1 MRIFW
6 QLRWYF
12 QQKWRHYVGSIL
24 LFAVISALQLVP
36 PKAVGIIVDGV
47 VDNTLDTNTLIL
59 WLSGLTVLIFTIYGC
74 RILWRIWL
82 FGASWE
88 LGTILRN
95 RLYRHLSTQPP
106 RFFERY
112 KTGDLM
118 ARGTNDV
125 RNIVMTAGEG
135 GVLTAADSLITGIAV
150 LIIMVTQVSWKLTV
164 MALLPMP
171 FLAIIIFFIVRI
183 LHQRFRVAQ
192 EAFSTMSDMT
202 QESLNGVRML
212 RAFGLENQEQQRFEE
227 VVDDTGEK
235 NIAVA
240 RVDARFDPAIQLTI
254 GLSFLL
260 SVAAGAYL
268 VDKGEITLG
277 DLTAFTMYLGLM
289 IWPMLAF
296 AFLFNIL
303 ERGSAAWNRLQEIFD
318 EKPEIISGN
327 KPIENKPLPL
337 KIDIDDFH
345 WSSDL
350 PPALTEVNIELEPGK
365 MLGVAGPVGSGK
377 STLLTLLL
385 RQHDLEN
392 GSIKFGDVEI
402 KDALL
407 PQWRNRFAVVN
418 QSPFLFS
425 KSIFENIALGNP
437 NAEKE
442 EVYRAAKLACIHD
455 DIEKFP
461 EGYQTEV
468 GEKGITLS
476 GGQKQRIAI
485 ARAMLLNAQ
494 VLVLDDALSAVDG
507 RTEHQILKNLET
519 HYRDQALIVIAH
531 RLTALE
537 AADEII
543 VLNHGHIT
551 ERGQHS
557 ALLAHQAGTRDV
569 RVSETRAGDGGIMNE
584 PDQHV

>member
-12 QQKWRHYVGSIL
+12 RQKWKHYVGSIL

-36 PKAVGIIVDGV
+36 PKAVGVIVDGV
-47 VDNTLDTNTLIL
+47 VDNTLETNTLII
-59 WLSGLTVLIFTIYGC
+59 WLLGLIVLLFTIYGC

-135 GVLTAADSLITGIAV
+135 VLTAADSVITGIAV

-171 FLAIIIFFIVRI
+171 FLAVIIFFIVRI

-192 EAFSTMSDMT
+192 EAFSSMSDMT

-212 RAFGLENQEQQRFEE
+212 RAFGLENQEQQRFED
-227 VVDDTGEK
+227 VVDDTGAK

-318 EKPEIISGN
+318 EQPEIIGGTQ
-327 KPIENKPLPL
+327 PLDEKPLPL
-337 KIDIDDFH
+337 HIKIDAFH
-345 WSSDL
+345 WSKEL
-350 PPALTEVNIELEPGK
+350 PPALAVVDVTLEPGK
-365 MLGVAGPVGSGK
+365 MLGIAGPVGSGK

-392 GSIKFGDVEI
+392 GTIQFGDVKI
-402 KDALL
+402 KDAIL

-425 KSIFENIALGNP
+425 KSIFDNIALGNP
-437 NAEKE
+437 QATQEQ
-442 EVYRAAKLACIHD
+442 VYQAAKLACIHD
-455 DIEKFP
+455 DIKKFP
-461 EGYQTEV
+461 DGYQTEV

-476 GGQKQRIAI
+476 GGQKQRITI

-543 VLNHGHIT
+543 VLNHGHVT
-551 ERGQHS
+551 ERGKHHS
-557 ALLAHQAGTRDV
+557 LLEHQGWYA
-569 RVSETRAGDGGIMNE
+569 EMFQYQKLEQAME
-584 PDQHV
+584 E

>member
-12 QQKWRHYVGSIL
+12 RQKWKHYVGSIL

-36 PKAVGIIVDGV
+36 PKAVGVIVDGV
-47 VDNTLDTNTLIL
+47 VDNTLETNTLIM
-59 WLSGLTVLIFTIYGC
+59 WLLGLIVLLFTIYGC

-135 GVLTAADSLITGIAV
+135 VLTAADSVITGIAV

-171 FLAIIIFFIVRI
+171 FLALIIFFIVRI

-192 EAFSTMSDMT
+192 EAFSSMSDMT

-212 RAFGLENQEQQRFEE
+212 RAFGLENQEQQRFED
-227 VVDDTGEK
+227 VVDDTGAK

-318 EKPEIISGN
+318 EQPEIIGGTQ
-327 KPIENKPLPL
+327 PLDGKPLPL
-337 KIDIDDFH
+337 HIKIDAFH
-345 WSSDL
+345 WSREL
-350 PPALTEVNIELEPGK
+350 PPALADVDVTLEPGK
-365 MLGVAGPVGSGK
+365 MLGIAGPVGSGK

-392 GSIKFGDVEI
+392 GTIQFGDVKI
-402 KDALL
+402 KDAIL

-425 KSIFENIALGNP
+425 KSIFDNIALGNP
-437 NAEKE
+437 QATKE
-442 EVYRAAKLACIHD
+442 QVYQAAKLACIHD

-461 EGYQTEV
+461 DGYQTEV

-543 VLNHGHIT
+543 VLNHGHVT
-551 ERGQHS
+551 ERGKHHS
-557 ALLAHQAGTRDV
+557 LLEHQGWYA
-569 RVSETRAGDGGIMNE
+569 EMFQYQKLEQAME
-584 PDQHV
+584 E

>member
-12 QQKWRHYVGSIL
+12 RQKWKHYVGSIL

-36 PKAVGIIVDGV
+36 PKAVGVIVDGV
-47 VDNTLDTNTLIL
+47 VDNTLETNTLIM
-59 WLSGLTVLIFTIYGC
+59 WLLGLIVLLFTIYGC

-135 GVLTAADSLITGIAV
+135 VLTAADSVITGIAV

-171 FLAIIIFFIVRI
+171 FLAVIIFFIVRI

-192 EAFSTMSDMT
+192 EAFSSMSDMT

-212 RAFGLENQEQQRFEE
+212 RAFGLENQEQQRFED
-227 VVDDTGEK
+227 VVDDTGAK

-318 EKPEIISGN
+318 EQPEIIGGTQ
-327 KPIENKPLPL
+327 PLDNKPLPL
-337 KIDIDDFH
+337 HIKIDAFH
-345 WSSDL
+345 WSKEL
-350 PPALTEVNIELEPGK
+350 PPALAAVDVTLEPGK
-365 MLGVAGPVGSGK
+365 MLGIAGPVGSGK

-392 GSIKFGDVEI
+392 GTIQFGDVKI
-402 KDALL
+402 KDAIL

-425 KSIFENIALGNP
+425 KSIFDNIALGNP
-437 NAEKE
+437 QATQEQ
-442 EVYRAAKLACIHD
+442 VYQAAKLACIHD

-461 EGYQTEV
+461 DGYQTEV

-543 VLNHGHIT
+543 VLNHGHVT
-551 ERGQHS
+551 ERGKHHS
-557 ALLAHQAGTRDV
+557 LLEHQGWYA
-569 RVSETRAGDGGIMNE
+569 EMFQYQKLEQAME
-584 PDQHV
+584 E

>member
-12 QQKWRHYVGSIL
+12 RQKWKHYVGSIL

-36 PKAVGIIVDGV
+36 PKAVGVIVDGV
-47 VDNTLDTNTLIL
+47 VDNTLETNTLIM
-59 WLSGLTVLIFTIYGC
+59 WLLGLIVLLFTIYGC

-135 GVLTAADSLITGIAV
+135 VLTAADSVITGIAV

-171 FLAIIIFFIVRI
+171 FLAVIIFFIVRI

-192 EAFSTMSDMT
+192 EAFSSMSDMT

-212 RAFGLENQEQQRFEE
+212 RAFGLENQEQQRFED
-227 VVDDTGEK
+227 VVDDTGAK

-318 EKPEIISGN
+318 EQPEIIGGTQ
-327 KPIENKPLPL
+327 PLDNKPLPL
-337 KIDIDDFH
+337 HIKIDAFH
-345 WSSDL
+345 WSKEL
-350 PPALTEVNIELEPGK
+350 PPALAAVDVTLEPGK
-365 MLGVAGPVGSGK
+365 MLGIAGPVGSGK

-392 GSIKFGDVEI
+392 GTIQFGDVKI
-402 KDALL
+402 KDAIL

-425 KSIFENIALGNP
+425 KSIFDNIALGNP
-437 NAEKE
+437 QATQEQ
-442 EVYRAAKLACIHD
+442 VYQAAKFACIHD
-455 DIEKFP
+455 DIKKFP
-461 EGYQTEV
+461 DGYQTEV

-543 VLNHGHIT
+543 VLNHGHVT
-551 ERGQHS
+551 ERGKHHS
-557 ALLAHQAGTRDV
+557 LLEHQGWYAEMFQYQKLEQTM
-569 RVSETRAGDGGIMNE
+569 EE
-584 PDQHV
+584 

>member
-1 MRIFW
+1 MKIFW

-12 QQKWRHYVGSIL
+12 QLKWKHYVGSIL
-24 LFAVISALQLVP
+24 LFAVISALQLIP
-36 PKAVGIIVDGV
+36 PKAVGLIVDGV
-47 VDNTLDTNTLIL
+47 VQQTMTTQTLLL
-59 WLSGLTVLIFTIYGC
+59 WLGGLIALIFAIYGC

-95 RLYRHLSTQPP
+95 RLYQHLSTQPP
-106 RFFERY
+106 RFFERF

-135 GVLTAADSLITGIAV
+135 VLTAADSLITGVAV
-150 LIIMVTQVSWKLTV
+150 LIIMVTQISWKLTV

-171 FLAIIIFFIVRI
+171 FLAVMIFFIVRI
-183 LHQRFRVAQ
+183 LHKRFRIAQ

-212 RAFGLENQEQQRFEE
+212 RAFGLEDQEQKRFED
-227 VVDDTGEK
+227 VVDDTGSK

-240 RVDARFDPAIQLTI
+240 RADARFDPAIQITI
-254 GLSFLL
+254 GMSFFL
-260 SVAAGAYL
+260 SVAVGAYL
-268 VDKGEITLG
+268 VDKGDITLG

-303 ERGSAAWNRLQEIFD
+303 ERGSAAWNRLEEIFN
-318 EKPEIISGN
+318 EAPEIVSGN
-327 KPIENKPLPL
+327 KPLGDKPLPL
-337 KIDIDDFH
+337 NIDIESFH
-345 WSSDL
+345 WSAEL
-350 PPALTEVNIELEPGK
+350 PPALTNMHTVIEPGA
-365 MLGVAGPVGSGK
+365 MLGIAGPVGSGK

-385 RQHDLEN
+385 RQHELAN
-392 GSIKFGDVEI
+392 GSIKFGDVSI
-402 KDALL
+402 QDAVLSE
-407 PQWRNRFAVVN
+407 WRNRFAIVN

-425 KSIFENIALGNP
+425 KTIYDNIALGNP
-437 NAEKE
+437 NASEE
-442 EVYRAAKLACIHD
+442 EVYQAAKYACIHE
-455 DIEKFP
+455 DIKKFP

-485 ARAMLLNAQ
+485 ARAMLLNADI
-494 VLVLDDALSAVDG
+494 LVLDDALSAVDG
-507 RTEHQILKNLET
+507 RTEHKILKNLEQY
-519 HYRDQALIVIAH
+519 YRNQSLIVIAH

-543 VLNHGHIT
+543 VLNHGHIA
-551 ERGQHS
+551 ERGRHQ
-557 ALLAHQAGTRDV
+557 ALLNQQGWYAEMYQYQKLEQAM
-569 RVSETRAGDGGIMNE
+569 EE
-584 PDQHV
+584 

>member
-12 QQKWRHYVGSIL
+12 RQKWKHYVGSIL

-36 PKAVGIIVDGV
+36 PKAVGVIVDGV
-47 VDNTLDTNTLIL
+47 VDNTLETNTLIM
-59 WLSGLTVLIFTIYGC
+59 WLLGLIVLPFTIYGC

-135 GVLTAADSLITGIAV
+135 VLTAADSVITGIAV

-171 FLAIIIFFIVRI
+171 FLAVIIFFIVRI

-192 EAFSTMSDMT
+192 EAFSSMSDMT

-212 RAFGLENQEQQRFEE
+212 RAFGLENQEQQRFED
-227 VVDDTGEK
+227 VVDDTGAK

-318 EKPEIISGN
+318 EQPEIIGGTQ
-327 KPIENKPLPL
+327 PLDEKPLPL
-337 KIDIDDFH
+337 HIKIDAFH
-345 WSSDL
+345 WSKEL
-350 PPALTEVNIELEPGK
+350 PPALAVVDVTLEPGK
-365 MLGVAGPVGSGK
+365 MLGIAGPVGSGK

-392 GSIKFGDVEI
+392 GTIQFGDVKI
-402 KDALL
+402 KDAIL

-425 KSIFENIALGNP
+425 KSIFDNIALGNP
-437 NAEKE
+437 QATKE
-442 EVYRAAKLACIHD
+442 QVYQAAKLACIHD

-461 EGYQTEV
+461 DGYQTEV

-543 VLNHGHIT
+543 VLNHGHVT
-551 ERGQHS
+551 ERGKHHS
-557 ALLAHQAGTRDV
+557 LLEHQGWYA
-569 RVSETRAGDGGIMNE
+569 EMFQYQKLEQAME
-584 PDQHV
+584 E

>member
-12 QQKWRHYVGSIL
+12 RQKWKHYVGSIL

-36 PKAVGIIVDGV
+36 PKAVGVIVDGV
-47 VDNTLDTNTLIL
+47 VDNTLETNTLIM
-59 WLSGLTVLIFTIYGC
+59 WLLGLIVLLFTIYGC

-135 GVLTAADSLITGIAV
+135 VLTAADSVITGIAV

-171 FLAIIIFFIVRI
+171 FLAVIIFFIVRI

-192 EAFSTMSDMT
+192 EAFSSMSDMT

-212 RAFGLENQEQQRFEE
+212 RAFGLENQEQQRFED
-227 VVDDTGEK
+227 VVDDTGAK

-318 EKPEIISGN
+318 EQPEIIGGTQ
-327 KPIENKPLPL
+327 PLDEKPLPL
-337 KIDIDDFH
+337 HIKIDAFH
-345 WSSDL
+345 WSKEL
-350 PPALTEVNIELEPGK
+350 PPALAVVDVTLEPGK
-365 MLGVAGPVGSGK
+365 MLGIAGPVGSGK

-392 GSIKFGDVEI
+392 GTIQFGDVKI
-402 KDALL
+402 KDAIL

-425 KSIFENIALGNP
+425 KSIFDNIALGNP
-437 NAEKE
+437 QATKE
-442 EVYRAAKLACIHD
+442 QVYQAAKLACIHD

-461 EGYQTEV
+461 DGYQTEV

-543 VLNHGHIT
+543 VLNHGHVT
-551 ERGQHS
+551 ERGKHHS
-557 ALLAHQAGTRDV
+557 LLEHQGWYA
-569 RVSETRAGDGGIMNE
+569 EMFQYQKLEQAME
-584 PDQHV
+584 E

>member
-12 QQKWRHYVGSIL
+12 RQKWKHYVGSIL

-36 PKAVGIIVDGV
+36 PKAVGVIVDGV
-47 VDNTLDTNTLIL
+47 VDNTLETNTLIM
-59 WLSGLTVLIFTIYGC
+59 WLLGLIVLLFTIYGC

-135 GVLTAADSLITGIAV
+135 VLTAADSVITGIAV

-171 FLAIIIFFIVRI
+171 FLAVIIFFIVRI

-192 EAFSTMSDMT
+192 EAFSSMSDMT

-212 RAFGLENQEQQRFEE
+212 RAFGLENQEQQRFED
-227 VVDDTGEK
+227 VVDDTGAK

-318 EKPEIISGN
+318 EQPEIIGGTQ
-327 KPIENKPLPL
+327 PLDGKPLPL
-337 KIDIDDFH
+337 HIKIDAFH
-345 WSSDL
+345 WSREL
-350 PPALTEVNIELEPGK
+350 PPALADVDVTLEPGK
-365 MLGVAGPVGSGK
+365 MLGIAGPVGSGK

-392 GSIKFGDVEI
+392 GTIQFGDVKI
-402 KDALL
+402 KDAIL

-425 KSIFENIALGNP
+425 KSIFDNIALGNP
-437 NAEKE
+437 QATKE
-442 EVYRAAKLACIHD
+442 QVYQAAKFACIHD
-455 DIEKFP
+455 DIKKFP
-461 EGYQTEV
+461 DGYQTEV

-543 VLNHGHIT
+543 VLNHGHVT
-551 ERGQHS
+551 ERGKHHS
-557 ALLAHQAGTRDV
+557 LLEHQGWYA
-569 RVSETRAGDGGIMNE
+569 EMFQYQKLEQAME
-584 PDQHV
+584 E

>member
-12 QQKWRHYVGSIL
+12 QLKWKQYVGSIL

-47 VDNTLDTNTLIL
+47 VDNTLETSTLVM
-59 WLSGLTVLIFTIYGC
+59 WLLGLIVLFFAIYGC

-95 RLYRHLSTQPP
+95 RLYRHVSTQPP

-135 GVLTAADSLITGIAV
+135 VLTAADSLITGIAV
-150 LIIMVTQVSWKLTV
+150 LIIMVTQISWKLTA

-183 LHQRFRVAQ
+183 LHKRFKIAQ

-254 GLSFLL
+254 GMSFFL
-260 SVAAGAYL
+260 SVASGAYL
-268 VDKGEITLG
+268 VDQGDITLG

-318 EKPEIISGN
+318 EKPEIVSGET
-327 KPIENKPLPL
+327 PLGTQPLPL
-337 KIDIDDFH
+337 QIKIDEFH
-345 WSSDL
+345 WSKEL
-350 PPALTEVNIELEPGK
+350 PPALTDVHITLEPGK
-365 MLGVAGPVGSGK
+365 MLGIAGPVGSGK

-385 RQHDLEN
+385 RQHDMDN
-392 GSIKFGDVEI
+392 GTIQFGDVKI
-402 KDALL
+402 KDAVL
-407 PQWRNRFAVVN
+407 PEWRDRFAVVN

-437 NAEKE
+437 SASKE
-442 EVYRAAKLACIHD
+442 DVYRAAKLACIHD

-519 HYRDQALIVIAH
+519 YYREQSLIVIAH

-537 AADEII
+537 AAEEIV
-543 VLNHGHIT
+543 VLNHGHIA
-551 ERGQHS
+551 ERGQHGT
-557 ALLAHQAGTRDV
+557 LLERQGWYAEMYQYQKLEQAMED
-569 RVSETRAGDGGIMNE
+569 
-584 PDQHV
+584 

>member
-135 GVLTAADSLITGIAV
+135 VLTAADSLITGIAV

-240 RVDARFDPAIQLTI
+240 RVDARFDPVIQLTI

-318 EKPEIISGN
+318 EKPAIISGN

-425 KSIFENIALGNP
+425 KSIFDNIALGNP

-537 AADEII
+537 AADEIM

-557 ALLAHQAGTRDV
+557 ALLAHKGWYAEMFEYQKLEQAM
-569 RVSETRAGDGGIMNE
+569 EE
-584 PDQHV
+584 

>member
-12 QQKWRHYVGSIL
+12 RQKWKHYVGSIL

-36 PKAVGIIVDGV
+36 PKAVGVIVDGV
-47 VDNTLDTNTLIL
+47 VDNTLETNTLIM
-59 WLSGLTVLIFTIYGC
+59 WLLGLIVLLFTIYGC

-135 GVLTAADSLITGIAV
+135 VLTAADSVITGIAV

-171 FLAIIIFFIVRI
+171 FLAVIIFFIVRI

-192 EAFSTMSDMT
+192 EAFSSMSDMT

-212 RAFGLENQEQQRFEE
+212 RAFGLENQEQQRFED
-227 VVDDTGEK
+227 VVDDTGAK

-318 EKPEIISGN
+318 EQPEIIGGTQ
-327 KPIENKPLPL
+327 PLDNKPLPL
-337 KIDIDDFH
+337 HIKIDAFH
-345 WSSDL
+345 WSKEL
-350 PPALTEVNIELEPGK
+350 PPALAAVDVTLEPGK
-365 MLGVAGPVGSGK
+365 MLGIAGPVGSGK

-392 GSIKFGDVEI
+392 DTIQFGDVKI
-402 KDALL
+402 KDAIL

-425 KSIFENIALGNP
+425 KSIFDNIALGNP
-437 NAEKE
+437 QATKE
-442 EVYRAAKLACIHD
+442 QVYQAAKLACIHD

-461 EGYQTEV
+461 DGYQTEV

-543 VLNHGHIT
+543 VLNHGHVT
-551 ERGQHS
+551 ERGKHHS
-557 ALLAHQAGTRDV
+557 LLEHQGWYA
-569 RVSETRAGDGGIMNE
+569 EMFQYQKLEQAME
-584 PDQHV
+584 E

>member
-12 QQKWRHYVGSIL
+12 RQKWKHYVGSIL

-36 PKAVGIIVDGV
+36 PKAVGVIVDGV
-47 VDNTLDTNTLIL
+47 VDNTLETNTLIM
-59 WLSGLTVLIFTIYGC
+59 WLLGLIVLLFTIYGC

-135 GVLTAADSLITGIAV
+135 VLTAADSVITGIAV

-171 FLAIIIFFIVRI
+171 FLAVIIFFIVRI

-192 EAFSTMSDMT
+192 EAFSSMSDMT

-212 RAFGLENQEQQRFEE
+212 RAFGLENQEQQRFED
-227 VVDDTGEK
+227 VVDDTGAK

-303 ERGSAAWNRLQEIFD
+303 ERGSAAWNRLHEIFD
-318 EKPEIISGN
+318 EQPEIIGGTQ
-327 KPIENKPLPL
+327 PLDNKPLPL
-337 KIDIDDFH
+337 HIKIDAFH
-345 WSSDL
+345 WSKEL
-350 PPALTEVNIELEPGK
+350 PPALAAVDVTLEPGK
-365 MLGVAGPVGSGK
+365 MLGIAGPVGSGK

-392 GSIKFGDVEI
+392 GTIQFGDVKI
-402 KDALL
+402 KDAIL

-425 KSIFENIALGNP
+425 KSIFDNIALGNP
-437 NAEKE
+437 QATKE
-442 EVYRAAKLACIHD
+442 QVYQAAKLACIHD

-461 EGYQTEV
+461 DGYQTEV

-485 ARAMLLNAQ
+485 ARALLLNAQ

-543 VLNHGHIT
+543 VLNHGHVT
-551 ERGQHS
+551 ERGKHHS
-557 ALLAHQAGTRDV
+557 LLEHQGWYA
-569 RVSETRAGDGGIMNE
+569 EMFQYQKLEQAME
-584 PDQHV
+584 E

>member
-12 QQKWRHYVGSIL
+12 RQKWKHYVGSIL

-36 PKAVGIIVDGV
+36 PKAVGVIVDGV
-47 VDNTLDTNTLIL
+47 VDNTLETNTLIM
-59 WLSGLTVLIFTIYGC
+59 WLLGLIVLLFTIYGC

-135 GVLTAADSLITGIAV
+135 VLTAADSVITGIAV
-150 LIIMVTQVSWKLTV
+150 LIVMVTQVSWKLTV

-171 FLAIIIFFIVRI
+171 FLAVIIFFIVRI

-192 EAFSTMSDMT
+192 EAFSSMSDMT

-212 RAFGLENQEQQRFEE
+212 RAFGLENQEQQRFED
-227 VVDDTGEK
+227 VVDDTGAK

-318 EKPEIISGN
+318 EQPEIIGGTQ
-327 KPIENKPLPL
+327 PLDEKPLPL
-337 KIDIDDFH
+337 HIKIDAFH
-345 WSSDL
+345 WSKEL
-350 PPALTEVNIELEPGK
+350 PPALAAVDVTLEPGK
-365 MLGVAGPVGSGK
+365 MLGIAGPVGSGK

-392 GSIKFGDVEI
+392 GTIQFGDVKI
-402 KDALL
+402 KDAIL

-425 KSIFENIALGNP
+425 KSIFDNIALGNP
-437 NAEKE
+437 QATKE
-442 EVYRAAKLACIHD
+442 QVYQAAKLACIHD

-461 EGYQTEV
+461 DGYQTEV

-543 VLNHGHIT
+543 VLNHGHVT
-551 ERGQHS
+551 ERGKHHS
-557 ALLAHQAGTRDV
+557 LLEHQGWYTEMFQYQKLEQAM
-569 RVSETRAGDGGIMNE
+569 EE
-584 PDQHV
+584 

>member
-12 QQKWRHYVGSIL
+12 RQKWKHYVGSIL

-36 PKAVGIIVDGV
+36 PKAVGVIVDGV
-47 VDNTLDTNTLIL
+47 VDNTLETNTLIM
-59 WLSGLTVLIFTIYGC
+59 WLLGLIVLLFTIYGC

-135 GVLTAADSLITGIAV
+135 VLTAADSVITGIAV

-171 FLAIIIFFIVRI
+171 FLAVIIFFIVRI

-192 EAFSTMSDMT
+192 EAFSSMSDMT

-212 RAFGLENQEQQRFEE
+212 RAFGLENQEQQRFED
-227 VVDDTGEK
+227 VVDDTGAK

-318 EKPEIISGN
+318 EQPEIIGGTQ
-327 KPIENKPLPL
+327 PLDDKPLPL
-337 KIDIDDFH
+337 HIKIDAFH
-345 WSSDL
+345 WSKEL
-350 PPALTEVNIELEPGK
+350 PPALAAVDVTLEPGK
-365 MLGVAGPVGSGK
+365 MLGIAGPVGSGK
-377 STLLTLLL
+377 STLLSLLL

-392 GSIKFGDVEI
+392 GTIQFGDVKI
-402 KDALL
+402 KDAIL

-425 KSIFENIALGNP
+425 KSIFDNIALGNP
-437 NAEKE
+437 QATKE
-442 EVYRAAKLACIHD
+442 QVYQAAKLACIHD
-455 DIEKFP
+455 DIKKFP
-461 EGYQTEV
+461 DGYQTEV

-537 AADEII
+537 AADAII
-543 VLNHGHIT
+543 VLNHGHVT
-551 ERGQHS
+551 ERGKHHS
-557 ALLAHQAGTRDV
+557 LLEHQGWYA
-569 RVSETRAGDGGIMNE
+569 EMFQYQKLEQAME
-584 PDQHV
+584 E

>member
-12 QQKWRHYVGSIL
+12 RQKWKHYVGTIL

-36 PKAVGIIVDGV
+36 PKAVGVIVDGV
-47 VDNTLDTNTLIL
+47 VDNTLETNTLIM
-59 WLSGLTVLIFTIYGC
+59 WLLGLIVLLFTIYGC

-135 GVLTAADSLITGIAV
+135 VLTAADSVITGIAV

-171 FLAIIIFFIVRI
+171 FLAVIIFFIVRI

-192 EAFSTMSDMT
+192 EAFSSMSDMT

-212 RAFGLENQEQQRFEE
+212 RAFGLENQEQQRFED
-227 VVDDTGEK
+227 VVDDTGAK

-318 EKPEIISGN
+318 EQPEIIGGTQ
-327 KPIENKPLPL
+327 PLDNKPLPL
-337 KIDIDDFH
+337 HIKIDAFH
-345 WSSDL
+345 WSKEL
-350 PPALTEVNIELEPGK
+350 PPALAAVDVTLEPGK
-365 MLGVAGPVGSGK
+365 MLGIAGPVGSGK
-377 STLLTLLL
+377 LTLLTLLL

-392 GSIKFGDVEI
+392 GTIQFGDVKI
-402 KDALL
+402 KDAIL

-425 KSIFENIALGNP
+425 KSIFDNIALGNP
-437 NAEKE
+437 QATKE
-442 EVYRAAKLACIHD
+442 QVYQAAKLACIHD

-461 EGYQTEV
+461 DGYQTEV

-543 VLNHGHIT
+543 VLNHGHVT
-551 ERGQHS
+551 ERGKHHS
-557 ALLAHQAGTRDV
+557 LLEHQGWYA
-569 RVSETRAGDGGIMNE
+569 EMFQYQKLEQAME
-584 PDQHV
+584 E

>member
-12 QQKWRHYVGSIL
+12 RQKWKHYVGSIL

-36 PKAVGIIVDGV
+36 PKAVGVIVDGV
-47 VDNTLDTNTLIL
+47 VDNTLETNTLIM
-59 WLSGLTVLIFTIYGC
+59 WLLGLIVLLFTIYGC

-135 GVLTAADSLITGIAV
+135 VLTAADSVITGIAV

-171 FLAIIIFFIVRI
+171 FLAVIIFFIVRI

-192 EAFSTMSDMT
+192 EAFSSMSDMT

-212 RAFGLENQEQQRFEE
+212 RAFGLENQEQQRFED
-227 VVDDTGEK
+227 VVDDTGAK

-318 EKPEIISGN
+318 EQPEIIGGTQ
-327 KPIENKPLPL
+327 PLDEKPLPL
-337 KIDIDDFH
+337 HIKIDAFH
-345 WSSDL
+345 WSKEL
-350 PPALTEVNIELEPGK
+350 PPALAAVDVTLEPGK
-365 MLGVAGPVGSGK
+365 MLGIAGPVGSGK

-392 GSIKFGDVEI
+392 GTIQFGDVKI
-402 KDALL
+402 KDAIL

-425 KSIFENIALGNP
+425 KSIFDNIALGNP
-437 NAEKE
+437 QATKE
-442 EVYRAAKLACIHD
+442 QVYQAAKLACIHD
-455 DIEKFP
+455 DIKKFP
-461 EGYQTEV
+461 DGYQTEV

-519 HYRDQALIVIAH
+519 HYRDQTLIVIAH

-543 VLNHGHIT
+543 VLNHGHVT
-551 ERGQHS
+551 ERGKHHS
-557 ALLAHQAGTRDV
+557 LLEHQGWYA
-569 RVSETRAGDGGIMNE
+569 EMFQYQKLEQAME
-584 PDQHV
+584 E

>member
-12 QQKWRHYVGSIL
+12 RQKWKHYVGSIL

-36 PKAVGIIVDGV
+36 PKAVGVIVDGV
-47 VDNTLDTNTLIL
+47 VDNTLETNTLIM
-59 WLSGLTVLIFTIYGC
+59 WLLGLIVLLFTIYGC
-74 RILWRIWL
+74 RVLWRIWL

-135 GVLTAADSLITGIAV
+135 VLTAADSVITGIAV

-171 FLAIIIFFIVRI
+171 FLAVIIFFIVRI

-192 EAFSTMSDMT
+192 EAFSSMSDMT

-212 RAFGLENQEQQRFEE
+212 RAFGLENQEQQRFED
-227 VVDDTGEK
+227 VVDDTGAK

-318 EKPEIISGN
+318 EQPEIIGGTQ
-327 KPIENKPLPL
+327 PLDDKPLPL
-337 KIDIDDFH
+337 HIKIDAFH
-345 WSSDL
+345 WSKEL
-350 PPALTEVNIELEPGK
+350 PPALAAVDVTLEPGK
-365 MLGVAGPVGSGK
+365 MLGIAGPVGSGK

-392 GSIKFGDVEI
+392 GTIQFGDVKI
-402 KDALL
+402 KDAIL

-425 KSIFENIALGNP
+425 KSIFDNIALGNP
-437 NAEKE
+437 QATKE
-442 EVYRAAKLACIHD
+442 QVYQAAKLACIHD

-461 EGYQTEV
+461 DGYQTEV

-543 VLNHGHIT
+543 VLNHGHVT
-551 ERGQHS
+551 ERGKHHS
-557 ALLAHQAGTRDV
+557 LLEHQGWYA
-569 RVSETRAGDGGIMNE
+569 EMFQYQKLEQAME
-584 PDQHV
+584 E

>member
-135 GVLTAADSLITGIAV
+135 VLTAADSLITGIAV

-260 SVAAGAYL
+260 SVAAGTYL

-402 KDALL
+402 KNALL

-485 ARAMLLNAQ
+485 ARAMLMNAQ

-519 HYRDQALIVIAH
+519 YYRNQALIVIAH

-557 ALLAHQAGTRDV
+557 ALLAHKGWYAEMFEYQKLEQAM
-569 RVSETRAGDGGIMNE
+569 EE
-584 PDQHV
+584 

>member
-12 QQKWRHYVGSIL
+12 QLKWKQYVGSIL

-47 VDNTLDTNTLIL
+47 VDNTLETSTLVM
-59 WLSGLTVLIFTIYGC
+59 WLLGLIVLFFAIYGC

-95 RLYRHLSTQPP
+95 RLYRHVSTQPP

-135 GVLTAADSLITGIAV
+135 VLTAADSLITGIAV
-150 LIIMVTQVSWKLTV
+150 LIIMVTQISWKLTA

-183 LHQRFRVAQ
+183 LHKRFKIAQ

-212 RAFGLENQEQQRFEE
+212 RAFGLESQEQQRFEE

-254 GLSFLL
+254 GMSFFL
-260 SVAAGAYL
+260 SVASGAYL
-268 VDKGEITLG
+268 VDQGDITLG

-318 EKPEIISGN
+318 EKPEIVSGET
-327 KPIENKPLPL
+327 PLGTQPLPL
-337 KIDIDDFH
+337 QIKIDEFH
-345 WSSDL
+345 WSKEL
-350 PPALTEVNIELEPGK
+350 PPALTDVHITLEPGK
-365 MLGVAGPVGSGK
+365 MLGIAGPVGSGK

-385 RQHDLEN
+385 RQHDMDN
-392 GSIKFGDVEI
+392 GTIQFGDVKI
-402 KDALL
+402 KDAVL
-407 PQWRNRFAVVN
+407 PEWRDRFAVVN

-437 NAEKE
+437 SASKE
-442 EVYRAAKLACIHD
+442 DVYRAAKLACIHD

-519 HYRDQALIVIAH
+519 YYREQSLIVIAH

-537 AADEII
+537 AAEEIV
-543 VLNHGHIT
+543 VLNHGHIA
-551 ERGQHS
+551 ERGQHGT
-557 ALLAHQAGTRDV
+557 LLERQGWYAEMYQYQKLEQAMED
-569 RVSETRAGDGGIMNE
+569 
-584 PDQHV
+584 

>member
-12 QQKWRHYVGSIL
+12 RQKWKHYVGSIL

-36 PKAVGIIVDGV
+36 PKAVGMIVDGI
-47 VDNTLDTNTLIL
+47 VDNTLETNTLIM
-59 WLSGLTVLIFTIYGC
+59 WLLGLIVLLFTIYGC

-135 GVLTAADSLITGIAV
+135 VLTAADSVITGIAV

-171 FLAIIIFFIVRI
+171 FLAVIIFFIVRI

-192 EAFSTMSDMT
+192 EAFSSMSDMT

-212 RAFGLENQEQQRFEE
+212 RAFGLENQEQQRFED
-227 VVDDTGEK
+227 VVDDTGAK

-240 RVDARFDPAIQLTI
+240 RIDARFDPAIQLTI

-318 EKPEIISGN
+318 EQPEIIGGTQ
-327 KPIENKPLPL
+327 PLDEKPLPL
-337 KIDIDDFH
+337 HIKIDAFH
-345 WSSDL
+345 WSKEL
-350 PPALTEVNIELEPGK
+350 PPALAVVDVTLEPGK
-365 MLGVAGPVGSGK
+365 MLGIAGPVGSGK

-392 GSIKFGDVEI
+392 GTIQFGDVKI
-402 KDALL
+402 KDAIL

-425 KSIFENIALGNP
+425 KSIFDNIALGNP
-437 NAEKE
+437 QATKE
-442 EVYRAAKLACIHD
+442 QVYQAAKLACIHD
-455 DIEKFP
+455 DIKKFP
-461 EGYQTEV
+461 DGYQTEV

-543 VLNHGHIT
+543 VLNHGHVT
-551 ERGQHS
+551 ERGKHHS
-557 ALLAHQAGTRDV
+557 LLEHQGWYA
-569 RVSETRAGDGGIMNE
+569 EMFQYQKLEQAME
-584 PDQHV
+584 E

>member
-1 MRIFW
+1 M
-6 QLRWYF
+6 
-12 QQKWRHYVGSIL
+12 
-24 LFAVISALQLVP
+24 ISALQLVP

-135 GVLTAADSLITGIAV
+135 VLTAADSLITGIAV
-150 LIIMVTQVSWKLTV
+150 LIIMLTQVSWKLTV

-519 HYRDQALIVIAH
+519 YYRNQALIVIAH

-557 ALLAHQAGTRDV
+557 ALLAHKGWYAEMFEYQKLEQAM
-569 RVSETRAGDGGIMNE
+569 EE
-584 PDQHV
+584 

>member
-12 QQKWRHYVGSIL
+12 RQKWKHYVGSIL

-36 PKAVGIIVDGV
+36 PKAVGVIVDGV
-47 VDNTLDTNTLIL
+47 VDNTLETNTLIM
-59 WLSGLTVLIFTIYGC
+59 WLLGLIVLLFTIYGC

-135 GVLTAADSLITGIAV
+135 VLTAADSVITGIAV

-171 FLAIIIFFIVRI
+171 FLAVIIFFIVHI

-192 EAFSTMSDMT
+192 EAFSSMSDMT

-212 RAFGLENQEQQRFEE
+212 RAFGLENQEQQRFED
-227 VVDDTGEK
+227 VVDDTGAK

-318 EKPEIISGN
+318 EQPEIIGGTQ
-327 KPIENKPLPL
+327 PLDDKPLPL
-337 KIDIDDFH
+337 HIKIDAFH
-345 WSSDL
+345 WSKEL
-350 PPALTEVNIELEPGK
+350 PPALAAVDVTLEPGK
-365 MLGVAGPVGSGK
+365 MLGIAGPVGSGK
-377 STLLTLLL
+377 STLLSLLL

-392 GSIKFGDVEI
+392 GTIQFGDVKI
-402 KDALL
+402 KDAIL

-425 KSIFENIALGNP
+425 KSIFDNIALGNP
-437 NAEKE
+437 QATKE
-442 EVYRAAKLACIHD
+442 QVYQAAKLACIHD
-455 DIEKFP
+455 DIKKFP
-461 EGYQTEV
+461 DGYQTEV

-543 VLNHGHIT
+543 VLNHDHVT
-551 ERGQHS
+551 ERGKHHS
-557 ALLAHQAGTRDV
+557 LLEHQGWYA
-569 RVSETRAGDGGIMNE
+569 EMFQYQKLEQAME
-584 PDQHV
+584 E

>member
-12 QQKWRHYVGSIL
+12 QLKWKQYVGSIL

-47 VDNTLDTNTLIL
+47 VDNTLKTSTLVM
-59 WLSGLTVLIFTIYGC
+59 WLLGLIVLFFAIYGC

-95 RLYRHLSTQPP
+95 RLYRHVSTQPP

-135 GVLTAADSLITGIAV
+135 VLTAADSLITGIAV
-150 LIIMVTQVSWKLTV
+150 LIIMVTQISWKLTA

-183 LHQRFRVAQ
+183 LHKRFKIAQ

-254 GLSFLL
+254 GMSFFL
-260 SVAAGAYL
+260 SVASGAYL
-268 VDKGEITLG
+268 VDQGDITLG

-318 EKPEIISGN
+318 EKPEIVSGET
-327 KPIENKPLPL
+327 PLGTQPLPL
-337 KIDIDDFH
+337 QIKIDEFH
-345 WSSDL
+345 WSKEL
-350 PPALTEVNIELEPGK
+350 PPALTDVHITLEPGK
-365 MLGVAGPVGSGK
+365 MLGIAGPVGSGK

-385 RQHDLEN
+385 RQHDMDN
-392 GSIKFGDVEI
+392 GTIQFGDVKI
-402 KDALL
+402 KDAVL
-407 PQWRNRFAVVN
+407 PEWRDRFAVVN

-437 NAEKE
+437 SASKE
-442 EVYRAAKLACIHD
+442 DVYRAAKLACIHD
-455 DIEKFP
+455 DIDKFP

-519 HYRDQALIVIAH
+519 YYREQSLIVIAH

-537 AADEII
+537 AAEEIV
-543 VLNHGHIT
+543 VLNHGHIA
-551 ERGQHS
+551 ERGQHGT
-557 ALLAHQAGTRDV
+557 LLERQGWYAEMYQYQKLEQAMED
-569 RVSETRAGDGGIMNE
+569 
-584 PDQHV
+584 

>member
-12 QQKWRHYVGSIL
+12 RQKWKHYVGSIL

-36 PKAVGIIVDGV
+36 PKAVGVIVDGV
-47 VDNTLDTNTLIL
+47 VDNTLETNTLIM
-59 WLSGLTVLIFTIYGC
+59 WLLGLIVLLFTIYGC

-135 GVLTAADSLITGIAV
+135 VLTAADSVITGIAV
-150 LIIMVTQVSWKLTV
+150 LIIMVMQVSWKLTV

-171 FLAIIIFFIVRI
+171 FLAVIIFFIVRI

-192 EAFSTMSDMT
+192 EAFSSMSDMT

-212 RAFGLENQEQQRFEE
+212 RAFGLENQEQQRFED
-227 VVDDTGEK
+227 VVDDTGAK

-318 EKPEIISGN
+318 EQPEIIGGTQ
-327 KPIENKPLPL
+327 PLDEKPLPL
-337 KIDIDDFH
+337 HIKIDAFH
-345 WSSDL
+345 WSKEL
-350 PPALTEVNIELEPGK
+350 PPALAAVDVTLKPGK
-365 MLGVAGPVGSGK
+365 MLGIAGPVGSGK

-392 GSIKFGDVEI
+392 GTIQFGDVKI
-402 KDALL
+402 KDAIL
-407 PQWRNRFAVVN
+407 PQWRNRFAVVS

-425 KSIFENIALGNP
+425 KSIFDNIALGNP
-437 NAEKE
+437 QATKE
-442 EVYRAAKLACIHD
+442 QVYQAAKLACIHD

-461 EGYQTEV
+461 DGYQTEV

-543 VLNHGHIT
+543 VLNHGHVT
-551 ERGQHS
+551 ERGKHHS
-557 ALLAHQAGTRDV
+557 LLEHQGWYA
-569 RVSETRAGDGGIMNE
+569 EMFQYQKLEQAME
-584 PDQHV
+584 E

>member
-12 QQKWRHYVGSIL
+12 RQKWKHYVGSIL

-36 PKAVGIIVDGV
+36 PKAVGVIVDGV
-47 VDNTLDTNTLIL
+47 VDNTLETNTLIM
-59 WLSGLTVLIFTIYGC
+59 WLLGLIVLLFTIYGC

-135 GVLTAADSLITGIAV
+135 VLTAADSVITGIAV

-171 FLAIIIFFIVRI
+171 FLALIIFFIVRI

-192 EAFSTMSDMT
+192 EAFSSMSDMT

-212 RAFGLENQEQQRFEE
+212 RAFGLENQEQQRFED
-227 VVDDTGEK
+227 VVDDTGAK

-268 VDKGEITLG
+268 VDKGDITLG

-318 EKPEIISGN
+318 EQPEIIGGTQ
-327 KPIENKPLPL
+327 PLDEKPLPL
-337 KIDIDDFH
+337 HIKIDAFH
-345 WSSDL
+345 WSKEL
-350 PPALTEVNIELEPGK
+350 PPALAVVDVTLEPGK
-365 MLGVAGPVGSGK
+365 MLGIAGPVGSGK

-392 GSIKFGDVEI
+392 GTIQFGDVKI
-402 KDALL
+402 KDAIL

-425 KSIFENIALGNP
+425 KSIFDNIALGNP
-437 NAEKE
+437 QATKE
-442 EVYRAAKLACIHD
+442 QVYQAAKFACIHD
-455 DIEKFP
+455 DIKKFP
-461 EGYQTEV
+461 DGYQTEV

-543 VLNHGHIT
+543 VLNHGHVT
-551 ERGQHS
+551 ERGKHHS
-557 ALLAHQAGTRDV
+557 LLEHQGWYA
-569 RVSETRAGDGGIMNE
+569 EMFQYQKLEQAME
-584 PDQHV
+584 E

>member
-12 QQKWRHYVGSIL
+12 RQKWKHYVGSIL

-36 PKAVGIIVDGV
+36 PKAVGVIVDGV
-47 VDNTLDTNTLIL
+47 VDNTLETNTLIM
-59 WLSGLTVLIFTIYGC
+59 WLLGLIVLLFTIYGC

-135 GVLTAADSLITGIAV
+135 VLTAADSVITGIAV

-171 FLAIIIFFIVRI
+171 FLAVIIFFIVRI

-192 EAFSTMSDMT
+192 EAFSSMSDMT

-212 RAFGLENQEQQRFEE
+212 RAFGLENQEQQRFED
-227 VVDDTGEK
+227 VVDDTGAK

-318 EKPEIISGN
+318 EQPEIIGGTQ
-327 KPIENKPLPL
+327 PLDEKPLPL
-337 KIDIDDFH
+337 HIKIDAFH
-345 WSSDL
+345 WSKEL
-350 PPALTEVNIELEPGK
+350 PPALAAVDVTLEPGK
-365 MLGVAGPVGSGK
+365 MLGIAGPVGSGK

-392 GSIKFGDVEI
+392 GTIQFGDVKI
-402 KDALL
+402 KDAIL

-425 KSIFENIALGNP
+425 KSIFDNIALGNP
-437 NAEKE
+437 QATKE
-442 EVYRAAKLACIHD
+442 QVYQAAKFACIHD
-455 DIEKFP
+455 DIKKFP
-461 EGYQTEV
+461 DGYQTEV

-543 VLNHGHIT
+543 VLNHGHVT
-551 ERGQHS
+551 ERGKHHS
-557 ALLAHQAGTRDV
+557 LLEHQGWYA
-569 RVSETRAGDGGIMNE
+569 EMFQYQKLEQAME
-584 PDQHV
+584 E

>member
-12 QQKWRHYVGSIL
+12 QLKWKQYVGSIL

-47 VDNTLDTNTLIL
+47 VDNTLETSTLVM
-59 WLSGLTVLIFTIYGC
+59 WLLGLIVLLFAIYGC

-95 RLYRHLSTQPP
+95 RLYRHVSTQPP

-135 GVLTAADSLITGIAV
+135 VLTAADSLITGIAV
-150 LIIMVTQVSWKLTV
+150 LIIMVTQISWKLTA

-183 LHQRFRVAQ
+183 LHKRFKIAQ

-254 GLSFLL
+254 GMSFFL
-260 SVAAGAYL
+260 SVASGAYL
-268 VDKGEITLG
+268 VDQGDITLG

-318 EKPEIISGN
+318 EKPEIVSG
-327 KPIENKPLPL
+327 ETSLGTQPLPL
-337 KIDIDDFH
+337 QIKIDEFH
-345 WSSDL
+345 WSKDL
-350 PPALTEVNIELEPGK
+350 PPALADVHITLETGK
-365 MLGVAGPVGSGK
+365 MLGIAGPVGSGK

-385 RQHDLEN
+385 RQHDMDN
-392 GSIKFGDVEI
+392 GTIQFGDIKI
-402 KDALL
+402 KDAVL
-407 PQWRNRFAVVN
+407 PEWRDRFAVVN

-425 KSIFENIALGNP
+425 KSIFDNIALGNP
-437 NAEKE
+437 NASKE
-442 EVYRAAKLACIHD
+442 DVYRAAKLACIHD

-519 HYRDQALIVIAH
+519 YYREQSLIVIAH

-537 AADEII
+537 AAEEIV
-543 VLNHGHIT
+543 VLNHGHIA

-557 ALLAHQAGTRDV
+557 ALLERQGWYAEMYQYQKLEQAMED
-569 RVSETRAGDGGIMNE
+569 
-584 PDQHV
+584 

>member
-1 MRIFW
+1 MKIFW
-6 QLRWYF
+6 QVRWYF
-12 QQKWRHYVGSIL
+12 QLKWKHYVGSIL
-24 LFAVISALQLVP
+24 LFAVISALQLIP
-36 PKAVGIIVDGV
+36 PKAVGLIVDGV
-47 VDNTLDTNTLIL
+47 VQQTMTTQTLLL
-59 WLSGLTVLIFTIYGC
+59 WLGGLIALIFAIYGC

-95 RLYRHLSTQPP
+95 RLYQHLSTQPP
-106 RFFERY
+106 RFFERF

-135 GVLTAADSLITGIAV
+135 VLTAADSLITGVAV
-150 LIIMVTQVSWKLTV
+150 LIIMVTQISWKLTV

-171 FLAIIIFFIVRI
+171 FLAVMIFFIVRI
-183 LHQRFRVAQ
+183 LHKRFRIAQ

-212 RAFGLENQEQQRFEE
+212 RAFGLEDQEQKRFED
-227 VVDDTGEK
+227 VVDDTGSK

-240 RVDARFDPAIQLTI
+240 RADARFDPAIQITI
-254 GLSFLL
+254 GMSFFL
-260 SVAAGAYL
+260 SVAVGAYL
-268 VDKGEITLG
+268 VDKGDITLG

-303 ERGSAAWNRLQEIFD
+303 ERGSAAWNRLEEIFN
-318 EKPEIISGN
+318 EAPEIVSGT
-327 KPIENKPLPL
+327 KPLGDKPLPL
-337 KIDIDDFH
+337 NIDIESFH
-345 WSSDL
+345 WSAEL
-350 PPALTEVNIELEPGK
+350 PPALTNMHTVIEPGA
-365 MLGVAGPVGSGK
+365 MLGIAGPVGSGK

-385 RQHDLEN
+385 RQHELVN
-392 GSIKFGDVEI
+392 GSIKFGDVSI
-402 KDALL
+402 QDAVLSE
-407 PQWRNRFAVVN
+407 WRNRFAIVN

-425 KSIFENIALGNP
+425 KTIYDNIALGNP
-437 NAEKE
+437 NASEE
-442 EVYRAAKLACIHD
+442 EVYQAAKYACIHE
-455 DIEKFP
+455 DIKKFP

-485 ARAMLLNAQ
+485 ARAMLLNADI
-494 VLVLDDALSAVDG
+494 LVLDDALSAVDG
-507 RTEHQILKNLET
+507 RTEHEILKNLEQY
-519 HYRDQALIVIAH
+519 YRNQSLIVIAH

-543 VLNHGHIT
+543 VLNHGHIA
-551 ERGQHS
+551 ERGQHQ
-557 ALLAHQAGTRDV
+557 ALLEQKGWYAEMYQYQKLEQAM
-569 RVSETRAGDGGIMNE
+569 EE
-584 PDQHV
+584 

>member
-12 QQKWRHYVGSIL
+12 RQKWKHYVGSIL

-36 PKAVGIIVDGV
+36 PKAVGVIVDGV
-47 VDNTLDTNTLIL
+47 VDNTLETNTLIM
-59 WLSGLTVLIFTIYGC
+59 WLLGLIVLLFTIYGC

-82 FGASWE
+82 FGASGE

-95 RLYRHLSTQPP
+95 HLYRHLSTQPP

-135 GVLTAADSLITGIAV
+135 VLTAADSVITGIAV

-171 FLAIIIFFIVRI
+171 FLAVIIFFIVRI

-192 EAFSTMSDMT
+192 EAFSSMSDMT

-212 RAFGLENQEQQRFEE
+212 RAFGLENQEQQRFED
-227 VVDDTGEK
+227 VVDDTGAK

-318 EKPEIISGN
+318 EQPEIIGGTQ
-327 KPIENKPLPL
+327 PLDDKPLPL
-337 KIDIDDFH
+337 HIKIDAFH
-345 WSSDL
+345 WSKEL
-350 PPALTEVNIELEPGK
+350 PPALAAVDVTLEPGK
-365 MLGVAGPVGSGK
+365 MLGIAGPVGSGK

-392 GSIKFGDVEI
+392 GTIQFGDVKI
-402 KDALL
+402 KDAIL

-425 KSIFENIALGNP
+425 KSIFDNIALGNP
-437 NAEKE
+437 QATKE
-442 EVYRAAKLACIHD
+442 QVYQAAKLACIHD

-461 EGYQTEV
+461 DGYQTEV

-543 VLNHGHIT
+543 VLNHGHVT
-551 ERGQHS
+551 ERGKHHS
-557 ALLAHQAGTRDV
+557 LLEHQGWYA
-569 RVSETRAGDGGIMNE
+569 EMFQYQKLEQAME
-584 PDQHV
+584 E

>member
-12 QQKWRHYVGSIL
+12 RQKWKHYVGSIL

-36 PKAVGIIVDGV
+36 PKAVGVIVDGV
-47 VDNTLDTNTLIL
+47 VDNTLETNTLIM
-59 WLSGLTVLIFTIYGC
+59 WLLGLIVLLFTIYGC

-135 GVLTAADSLITGIAV
+135 VLTAADSVITGIAV

-171 FLAIIIFFIVRI
+171 FLAVIIFFIVRI

-192 EAFSTMSDMT
+192 EAFSSMSDMT

-212 RAFGLENQEQQRFEE
+212 RAFGLENQEQQRFED
-227 VVDDTGEK
+227 VVDDTGAK

-318 EKPEIISGN
+318 EQPEIIGGTQ
-327 KPIENKPLPL
+327 PLDDKPLPL
-337 KIDIDDFH
+337 HIKIDAFH
-345 WSSDL
+345 WSKEL
-350 PPALTEVNIELEPGK
+350 PPALAAVDVTLEPGK
-365 MLGVAGPVGSGK
+365 MLGIAGPVGSGK

-392 GSIKFGDVEI
+392 GTIQFGDVKI
-402 KDALL
+402 KDAIL

-425 KSIFENIALGNP
+425 KSIFDNIALGNP
-437 NAEKE
+437 QATKE
-442 EVYRAAKLACIHD
+442 QVYQAAKLACIHD

-461 EGYQTEV
+461 DGYQTEV

-543 VLNHGHIT
+543 VLNHGHVT
-551 ERGQHS
+551 EREKHHS
-557 ALLAHQAGTRDV
+557 LLEHQGWYA
-569 RVSETRAGDGGIMNE
+569 EMFQYQKLEQAME
-584 PDQHV
+584 E

>member
-12 QQKWRHYVGSIL
+12 RQKWKHYVGSIL

-36 PKAVGIIVDGV
+36 PKAVGVIVDGV
-47 VDNTLDTNTLIL
+47 VDNTLETNTLIM
-59 WLSGLTVLIFTIYGC
+59 WLLGLIVLLFTIYGC

-135 GVLTAADSLITGIAV
+135 VLTAADSVITGIAV

-171 FLAIIIFFIVRI
+171 FLAVIIFFIVRI

-192 EAFSTMSDMT
+192 EAFSSMSDMT

-212 RAFGLENQEQQRFEE
+212 RAFGLENQEQQRFED
-227 VVDDTGEK
+227 VVDDTGAK

-318 EKPEIISGN
+318 EQPEIIGGTQ
-327 KPIENKPLPL
+327 PLDDKPLPL
-337 KIDIDDFH
+337 HIKIDAFH
-345 WSSDL
+345 WSKEL
-350 PPALTEVNIELEPGK
+350 PPALAAVNVTLEPGK
-365 MLGVAGPVGSGK
+365 MLGIAGPVGSGK

-392 GSIKFGDVEI
+392 GTIQFGDVKI
-402 KDALL
+402 KDAIL

-425 KSIFENIALGNP
+425 KSIFDNIALGNP
-437 NAEKE
+437 QATQEQ
-442 EVYRAAKLACIHD
+442 VYQAAKFACIHD
-455 DIEKFP
+455 DIKKFP
-461 EGYQTEV
+461 DGYQTEV

-543 VLNHGHIT
+543 VLNHGHVT
-551 ERGQHS
+551 ERGKHHS
-557 ALLAHQAGTRDV
+557 LLEHQGWYA
-569 RVSETRAGDGGIMNE
+569 EMFQYQKLEQAME
-584 PDQHV
+584 E

>member
-12 QQKWRHYVGSIL
+12 RQKWKHYVGSIL

-36 PKAVGIIVDGV
+36 PKAVGVIVDGV
-47 VDNTLDTNTLIL
+47 VDNTLETNTLIM
-59 WLSGLTVLIFTIYGC
+59 WLLGLIVLLFTIYGC

-135 GVLTAADSLITGIAV
+135 VLTAADSVITGIAV

-171 FLAIIIFFIVRI
+171 FLAVIIFFIVRI

-192 EAFSTMSDMT
+192 EAFSSMSDMT

-212 RAFGLENQEQQRFEE
+212 RAFGLENQEQQRFED
-227 VVDDTGEK
+227 VVDDTGAK

-240 RVDARFDPAIQLTI
+240 KVDARFDPAIQLTI

-318 EKPEIISGN
+318 EQPEIIGGTQ
-327 KPIENKPLPL
+327 PLDEKPLPL
-337 KIDIDDFH
+337 HIKIDAFH
-345 WSSDL
+345 WSKEL
-350 PPALTEVNIELEPGK
+350 PPALAVVDVTLEPGK
-365 MLGVAGPVGSGK
+365 MLGIAGPVGSGK

-392 GSIKFGDVEI
+392 GTIQFGDVKI
-402 KDALL
+402 KDAIL

-425 KSIFENIALGNP
+425 KSIFDNIALGNP
-437 NAEKE
+437 QATKE
-442 EVYRAAKLACIHD
+442 QVYQAAKLACIHD
-455 DIEKFP
+455 DIKKFP
-461 EGYQTEV
+461 DGYQTEV

-543 VLNHGHIT
+543 VLNHGHVT
-551 ERGQHS
+551 ERGKHHS
-557 ALLAHQAGTRDV
+557 LLEHQGWYA
-569 RVSETRAGDGGIMNE
+569 EMFQYQKLEQAME
-584 PDQHV
+584 E

>member
-135 GVLTAADSLITGIAV
+135 VLTAADSLITGIAV

-240 RVDARFDPAIQLTI
+240 RVDARFDPVIQLTI

-425 KSIFENIALGNP
+425 KSIFDNIALGNP

-557 ALLAHQAGTRDV
+557 ALLAHKGWYAEMFEYQKLEQAM
-569 RVSETRAGDGGIMNE
+569 EE
-584 PDQHV
+584 

>member
-12 QQKWRHYVGSIL
+12 RQKWKHYVGSIL

-36 PKAVGIIVDGV
+36 PNAVGVIVDGV
-47 VDNTLDTNTLIL
+47 VDNTLETNTLIM
-59 WLSGLTVLIFTIYGC
+59 WLLGLIVLLFTIYGC

-135 GVLTAADSLITGIAV
+135 VLTAADSVITGIAV

-171 FLAIIIFFIVRI
+171 FLAVIIFFIVRI

-192 EAFSTMSDMT
+192 EAFSSMSDMT

-212 RAFGLENQEQQRFEE
+212 RAFGLENQEQQRFED
-227 VVDDTGEK
+227 VVDDTGAK

-318 EKPEIISGN
+318 EQPEIIGGTQ
-327 KPIENKPLPL
+327 PLDDKPLPL
-337 KIDIDDFH
+337 HIKIDAFH
-345 WSSDL
+345 WSKEL
-350 PPALTEVNIELEPGK
+350 PPALAAVDVTLEPGK
-365 MLGVAGPVGSGK
+365 MLGIAGPVGSGK
-377 STLLTLLL
+377 STLLSLLL

-392 GSIKFGDVEI
+392 GTIQFGDVKI
-402 KDALL
+402 KDAIL

-425 KSIFENIALGNP
+425 KSIFDNIALGNP
-437 NAEKE
+437 QATKE
-442 EVYRAAKLACIHD
+442 QVYQAAKLACIHD

-461 EGYQTEV
+461 DGYQTEV

-543 VLNHGHIT
+543 VLNHGHVT
-551 ERGQHS
+551 ERGKHHS
-557 ALLAHQAGTRDV
+557 LLEHQGWYA
-569 RVSETRAGDGGIMNE
+569 EMFQYQKLEQAME
-584 PDQHV
+584 E

>member
-12 QQKWRHYVGSIL
+12 RQKWKHYVGSIL

-36 PKAVGIIVDGV
+36 PKAVGVIVDGV
-47 VDNTLDTNTLIL
+47 VDNTLETNTLIM
-59 WLSGLTVLIFTIYGC
+59 WLLGLIVLLFTIYGC
-74 RILWRIWL
+74 RILWRILL

-135 GVLTAADSLITGIAV
+135 VLTAADSVITGIAV

-171 FLAIIIFFIVRI
+171 FLAVIIFFIVRI

-192 EAFSTMSDMT
+192 EAFSSMSDMT

-212 RAFGLENQEQQRFEE
+212 RAFGLENQEQQRFED
-227 VVDDTGEK
+227 VVDDTGAK

-303 ERGSAAWNRLQEIFD
+303 ERGSAAWSRLQEIFD
-318 EKPEIISGN
+318 EQPEIIGGTQ
-327 KPIENKPLPL
+327 PLDGKPLPL
-337 KIDIDDFH
+337 HIKIDAFH
-345 WSSDL
+345 WSREL
-350 PPALTEVNIELEPGK
+350 PPALADVDVTLEPGK
-365 MLGVAGPVGSGK
+365 MLGIAGPVGSGK

-392 GSIKFGDVEI
+392 GTIQFGDVKI
-402 KDALL
+402 KDAIL

-425 KSIFENIALGNP
+425 KSIFDNIALGNP
-437 NAEKE
+437 QATKE
-442 EVYRAAKLACIHD
+442 QVYQAAKLACIHD

-461 EGYQTEV
+461 DGYQTEV

-485 ARAMLLNAQ
+485 ARAMLINAQ

-543 VLNHGHIT
+543 VLNHGHVT
-551 ERGQHS
+551 ERGKHHS
-557 ALLAHQAGTRDV
+557 LLEHQGWYA
-569 RVSETRAGDGGIMNE
+569 EMFQYQKLEQAME
-584 PDQHV
+584 E

>member
-135 GVLTAADSLITGIAV
+135 VLTAADSLITCIAV
-150 LIIMVTQVSWKLTV
+150 LIIMLTQVSWKLTV

-519 HYRDQALIVIAH
+519 YYRNQALIVIAH

-557 ALLAHQAGTRDV
+557 ALLAHKGWYAEMFEYQKLEQAM
-569 RVSETRAGDGGIMNE
+569 EE
-584 PDQHV
+584 

>member
-12 QQKWRHYVGSIL
+12 RQKWKHYVGSIL

-36 PKAVGIIVDGV
+36 PKAVGVIVDGV
-47 VDNTLDTNTLIL
+47 VDNTLETNTLIM
-59 WLSGLTVLIFTIYGC
+59 WLLGLIVLLFTIYGC

-135 GVLTAADSLITGIAV
+135 VLTAADSVITGIAV

-171 FLAIIIFFIVRI
+171 FLAVIIFFIVRI

-192 EAFSTMSDMT
+192 EAFSSMSDMT

-212 RAFGLENQEQQRFEE
+212 RAFGLENQEQQRFED
-227 VVDDTGEK
+227 VVDDTGAK

-260 SVAAGAYL
+260 SMAAGAYL

-318 EKPEIISGN
+318 EQPEIIGGTQ
-327 KPIENKPLPL
+327 PLDGKPLPL
-337 KIDIDDFH
+337 HIKIDAFH
-345 WSSDL
+345 WSREL
-350 PPALTEVNIELEPGK
+350 PPALAAVDVTLEPGK
-365 MLGVAGPVGSGK
+365 MLGIAGPVGSGK

-392 GSIKFGDVEI
+392 GTIQFGDVKI
-402 KDALL
+402 KDAIL

-425 KSIFENIALGNP
+425 KSIFDNIALGNP
-437 NAEKE
+437 QATQEQ
-442 EVYRAAKLACIHD
+442 VYQAAKFACIHD
-455 DIEKFP
+455 DIKKFP
-461 EGYQTEV
+461 DGYQTEV

-543 VLNHGHIT
+543 VLNHGHVT
-551 ERGQHS
+551 ERGKHHS
-557 ALLAHQAGTRDV
+557 LLEHQGWYA
-569 RVSETRAGDGGIMNE
+569 EMFQYQKLEQAME
-584 PDQHV
+584 E